1 MDEGESNSEPAES
14 MILLSKDAEEKD
26 PLSIALPETPS
37 SDTQTKEDQDRENDQ
52 RSPSDVATPE
62 DEADI
67 PAQSSKTAGDDEK
80 GDKKPVEIK
89 NEKDSSGKDMKDVKD
104 PELLSKLANMKQ
116 ENSISLAA
124 DGDFQSKDSVSSSS
138 SSSSSSMHIKKEPS
152 EEESAANLSSS
163 QQQTQPADLKV
174 KIEIKSEKNGS
185 SSSNSGG
192 GSNNVPS
199 DISNQMPNEQDNN
212 NNAENL
218 VCKPIEKLSALPAVG
233 SSGSNSSSSEPPN
246 KVTIIDER
254 SSESAGTDYSM
265 KTFMEQ
271 QQRDGI
277 KIEQNSKSETQ
288 QNKSPESAQKSMA
301 FGGVGMDREDGPPPG
316 LLRHH
321 PYEPLMKFDPMMKYE
336 LPHPA
341 MDLKYLP
348 PDHPARAYA
357 DGVAL
362 KSQFSADNLIKSSSH
377 YPTDLKYQPGG
388 AQSSEGREGPIDA
401 SRVTPNQDS
410 QGSNS
415 NSQPATLPS
424 PSPLSSA
431 PPTASVASLAVP
443 PPSSLFVS
451 HPGLMSGGPIPS
463 NHLLAGIP
471 PPPLSASG
479 LVSTSSPFLPIPS
492 GLHRPDPIQSTAS
505 RSFAGSIT
513 TTAAATSSSS
523 ISSAGSAFGP
533 GGANSLYS
541 RASETNGREGLHHRS
556 SPLGPLLHGHG
567 GHPLLSHPL
576 PLHLTHPG
584 LAGLPPHPAA
594 HLPPHLHNHL
604 MQPLGAG
611 PNTPLPLIGGPQ
623 QPSTNPLS
631 SLIEAAGRRT
641 PTSSTIPSSINHIG
655 QASQPPSHSAP
666 PTSSSSLHNSSNAIT
681 SSANNALNASS
692 LSRSSPLVHPTP
704 SGAFTHR
711 PQSPSSNHPANLSR
725 NSPLHLGA
733 GQPLGPSP
741 AAISAERERHLMR
754 QQSPH
759 MTPPPPS
766 SSAPSS
772 LVASPLSK
780 M

>member
-1 MDEGESNSEPAES
+1 MESLTTDSRPGSVMDEGESNSEPAES

-37 SDTQTKEDQDRENDQ
+37 SDTQTKEDHDRENDQ

-67 PAQSSKTAGDDEK
+67 PAQSSKTVGDDEK
-80 GDKKPVEIK
+80 KLEIK
-89 NEKDSSGKDMKDVKD
+89 GEKESKDVKD
-104 PELLSKLANMKQ
+104 SEMLSKLANIKQ
-116 ENSISLAA
+116 ESNSSMT
-124 DGDFQSKDSVSSSS
+124 DGEFQSKESSSS
-138 SSSSSSMHIKKEPS
+138 TASSSVLIKKEPS
-152 EEESAANLSSS
+152 EEESNQNLNN

-185 SSSNSGG
+185 NSNS
-192 GSNNVPS
+192 VPS

-218 VCKPIEKLSALPAVG
+218 VCKPIEKLSAAVP
-233 SSGSNSSSSEPPN
+233 SSSDNSSSSSQPLL
-246 KVTIIDER
+246 
-254 SSESAGTDYSM
+254 SSKDTAENTTGTDYSM
-265 KTFMEQ
+265 KTFMEH
-271 QQRDGI
+271 QQREGI
-277 KIEQNSKSETQ
+277 KIEQNALKSE
-288 QNKSPESAQKSMA
+288 QNKSPEVKPHHP
-301 FGGVGMDREDGPPPG
+301 FGIVDREDGKMPPNEQQQQPPPG
-316 LLRHH
+316 MLRH
-321 PYEPLMKFDPMMKYE
+321 PYEPLMMKYD
-336 LPHPA
+336 LPPHPA

-348 PDHPARAYA
+348 PEHPARAFA
-357 DGVAL
+357 ENVAL
-362 KSQFSADNLIKSSSH
+362 KSHFSADNLIKGS
-377 YPTDLKYQPGG
+377 YPSDLNKYQQET
-388 AQSSEGREGPIDA
+388 QSQPMDV

-424 PSPLSSA
+424 PSPLTSSA
-431 PPTASVASLAVP
+431 PSTVSSSHPSSIQP

-451 HPGLMSGGPIPS
+451 HPGLMSAHHHPSLLGG
-463 NHLLAGIP
+463 
-471 PPPLSASG
+471 PPLSAAS

-492 GLHRPDPIQSTAS
+492 GLPRPDPIPSTAS
-505 RSFAGSIT
+505 RSSFSSSGLTTSSIT
-513 TTAAATSSSS
+513 SS

-533 GGANSLYS
+533 GGSSLYS
-541 RASETNGREGLHHRS
+541 RGNESNGRDGLPHRS
-556 SPLGPLLHGHG
+556 SPLGPLLHGAP
-567 GHPLLSHPL
+567 HPLLSHPL
-576 PLHLTHPG
+576 PLHLGHPG
-584 LAGLPPHPAA
+584 LAGIPPH

-604 MQPLGAG
+604 MQPLGG
-611 PNTPLPLIGGPQ
+611 PNTPLPLIGGPPPQ
-623 QPSTNPLS
+623 GPSSNPLS

-641 PTSSTIPSSINHIG
+641 PNSATSIGNHIG
-655 QASQPPSHSAP
+655 QSPQSQAPPSSH
-666 PTSSSSLHNSSNAIT
+666 HNSITT
-681 SSANNALNASS
+681 SSAGNALNSS
-692 LSRSSPLVHPTP
+692 LSRSSPLVHPSP

-733 GQPLGPSP
+733 GQPVGPSP
-741 AAISAERERHLMR
+741 ASISAERERQLLR

-766 SSAPSS
+766 SSASS